1 MLRPSQNV
9 NYLRIMKRKYIQ
21 PQTMAIRVA
30 VEKIMATSDR
40 VPIDDTPSVPAARE
54 DESIEIKSVWE
65 SVW

>member
-40 VPIDDTPSVPAARE
+40 VPIDYTPSVPAARE
-54 DESIEIKSVWE
+54 DEIIDIKGVLE

>member
-21 PQTMAIRVA
+21 PQTMAIRVV
-30 VEKIMATSDR
+30 VEKIMATIDS
-40 VPIDDTPSVPAARE
+40 VPIDDTPSVPSAR
-54 DESIEIKSVWE
+54 DLYCIEIKGVWE